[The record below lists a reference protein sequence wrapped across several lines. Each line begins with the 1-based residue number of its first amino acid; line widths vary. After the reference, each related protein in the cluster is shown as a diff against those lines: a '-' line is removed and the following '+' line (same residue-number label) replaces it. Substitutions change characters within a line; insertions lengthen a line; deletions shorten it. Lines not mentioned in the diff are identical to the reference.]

1 MKSRSVRFIESF
13 LYFLVGTETNAIR
26 IGNWLTSAQ
35 KYFQKLSAKFFP
47 ISCNLMFGVVDK
59 QSTVNSAFD

>member
-13 LYFLVGTETNAIR
+13 LYFLVGSETNAIR
-26 IGNWLTSAQ
+26 IGNWLTSA
-35 KYFQKLSAKFFP
+35 QKLSAKFFP